1 MSLRRAW
8 EPTCDEPLERSLQIS
23 LRITFW
29 DNSGE
34 RSCLESVFST
44 QSSRLGRLSLFH
56 WSNNLSKSEKFLW
69 PGWFSPRR
77 NLLWHLQVHARL
89 MCKGAGCA
97 RGVWVWAPCS
107 ICILILWTSPLQNAA
122 SLSLPS
128 CLSSVV
134 KQQQN
139 FSTHFSVCLQG
150 RDPCLNL
157 CFLGEEEVWTFR
169 LEHSLRV

>member
-77 NLLWHLQVHARL
+77 NLLWHVQVHARL

-97 RGVWVWAPCS
+97 RGVCVGVFQSVFWHFELLHYKMPPPWAFLAAWV
-107 ICILILWTSPLQNAA
+107 LLWSSSRTSPLT
-122 SLSLPS
+122 SL
-128 CLSSVV
+128 CA
-134 KQQQN
+134 
-139 FSTHFSVCLQG
+139 C
-150 RDPCLNL
+150 RDVTLVLIC
-157 CFLGEEEVWTFR
+157 V
-169 LEHSLRV
+169 S